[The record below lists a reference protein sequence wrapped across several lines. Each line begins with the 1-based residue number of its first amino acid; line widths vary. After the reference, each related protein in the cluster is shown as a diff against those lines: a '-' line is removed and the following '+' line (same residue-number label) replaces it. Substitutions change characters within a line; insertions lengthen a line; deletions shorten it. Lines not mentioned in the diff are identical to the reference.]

1 MRFCP
6 WYPLDEAAAHAPAA
20 RGVFQVRVAD
30 GLCDYPTGKSAMI
43 HYEAADDVRA
53 AAAAFAAGHPDRALL
68 CRHTIEIEGDD
79 LAAFHAR
86 LLRDFRARF
95 GVGPELP

>member
-20 RGVFQVRVAD
+20 RGVLQVRVAD
-30 GLCDYPTGKSAMI
+30 GLLDYPTGKSAMV
-43 HYEAADDVRA
+43 HYEYADDVRA
-53 AAAAFAAGHPDRALL
+53 AALAYARGRAGLL
-68 CRHTIEIEGDD
+68 ARHLIEGDD
-79 LAAFHAR
+79 PAGIHAR

-95 GVGPELP
+95 GASPGGALP